1 MQLSSA
7 FRTEFDGR
15 YSKFKGF
22 GADTS
27 WNKPSVSLTAGWSRD
42 LFSFDENTGRN
53 VSPRSHYFNSNTT
66 VRFQQNRYGVTHN
79 FNWNIR
85 DKEILQQRIAGYYN
99 AQCCGFTAEYQFVD
113 LKRLGAFAPA
123 QQDKRFHF
131 SITLAGIGNVSNIFG
146 ALGGMPNR

>member
-1 MQLSSA
+1 MQLTSA
-7 FRTEFDGR
+7 FRTEYDGR
-15 YSKFKGF
+15 YSKFKGL
-22 GADTS
+22 GADAS
-27 WNKPSVSLTAGWSRD
+27 WNTPSISLTAGWSRD
-42 LFSFDENTGRN
+42 LFQPGEAGINT
-53 VSPRSHYFNSNTT
+53 SSRSHYLNTNT
-66 VRFQQNRYGVTHN
+66 ALRFQQNRYGLTHN

-113 LKRLGAFAPA
+113 LKRFGGFVPA

-131 SITLAGIGNVSNIFG
+131 SVTLAGIGNVSNIFG